1 MKAKDVT
8 AYLIKMSSPVKAIPY
23 KEYIELHSNSKEF
36 EKGQKQF
43 YKLVKEKKHIVTWDL

>member
-36 EKGQKQF
+36 KKGQKQF
-43 YKLVKEKKHIVTWDL
+43 SKLVKEKKHIVTWDL